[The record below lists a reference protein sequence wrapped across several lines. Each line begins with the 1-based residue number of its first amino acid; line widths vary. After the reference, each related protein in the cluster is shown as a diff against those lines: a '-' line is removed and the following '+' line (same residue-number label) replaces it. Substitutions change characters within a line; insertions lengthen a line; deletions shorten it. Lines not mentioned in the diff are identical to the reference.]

1 MPTREAL
8 LYRYQSSKQRQI
20 LHTML
25 PPHYQQRVISGLL
38 VQQLH
43 PHHVVVRCQCLVQHQ
58 LVREY
63 PEDYPHQQM
72 KHCPANPNAT
82 NQESVRKLI
91 SSK

>member
-1 MPTREAL
+1 MR
-8 LYRYQSSKQRQI
+8 
-20 LHTML
+20 
-25 PPHYQQRVISGLL
+25 
-38 VQQLH
+38 QLH
-43 PHHVVVRCQCLVQHQ
+43 PHHVVVQCQCLAQHQ